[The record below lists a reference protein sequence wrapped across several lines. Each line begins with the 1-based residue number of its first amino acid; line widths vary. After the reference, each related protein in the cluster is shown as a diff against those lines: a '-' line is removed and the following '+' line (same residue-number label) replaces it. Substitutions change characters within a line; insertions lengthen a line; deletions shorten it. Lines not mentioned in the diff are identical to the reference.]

1 MAKKMYT
8 FQGKEIPGEEIEFEI
23 EREGFNVYILQDGTK
38 MKMKTVVSKI
48 VRLEAYKPDGEPL
61 YLINSANVATA
72 DVPNRLKKKPE

>member
-1 MAKKMYT
+1 MYT